1 MTNLICPMFIGLL
14 LLLMYFFF
22 NGTFFSKD
30 FSFDVYI
37 TDLISSLTIETCQLR
52 TLILNLFKLLNE
64 ESHLFELEYLF

>member
-30 FSFDVYI
+30 FSFYVYI
-37 TDLISSLTIETCQLR
+37 IDLISSLTIETCQLR

>member
-37 TDLISSLTIETCQLR
+37 IVLISSLTIETCQLR
-52 TLILNLFKLLNE
+52 TLILNLFKLINE

>member
-22 NGTFFSKD
+22 NGTFFSED

-37 TDLISSLTIETCQLR
+37 IDLISSLTIETYQLR

-64 ESHLFELEYLF
+64 EFHLFELEYLF

>member
-1 MTNLICPMFIGLL
+1 MTNLICLMFICLL
-14 LLLMYFFF
+14 LLLMYYFF

-37 TDLISSLTIETCQLR
+37 IDLISSLTIETCQLR

-64 ESHLFELEYLF
+64 EFHLFELEYLF

>member
-1 MTNLICPMFIGLL
+1 MTNLICLMFICLL
-14 LLLMYFFF
+14 LLLMYYFF

-37 TDLISSLTIETCQLR
+37 IDLISSLTIETCQLR